1 MSTPETVVTM
11 TVSERLAESVSP
23 MINAGGANTEKS
35 GSRMRPEALAAMNS
49 AAGQYV
55 PPAPLNNRLSLRDA
69 LDRFNRATRCWI
81 RFFSI
86 NELLD
91 TAGEMV
97 VELIEGH
104 NGNVPNLQAAC
115 ICAGAATGMSL
126 MAAATLTCGKSERR
140 AALPHTDGFP
150 NELVAQRSH
159 SINYDQSWQTTG
171 AKLVFAGNEDSCS
184 AEELQSAICN
194 NTCGLIFLAEKRGT
208 LSLEEIVQ
216 IGAAHDLPVIVD
228 AASVLG
234 GAEARYRLSKYL
246 AAGADLV
253 CFKGG
258 GGIRG
263 PQSTG
268 LVLGK
273 ADLVEECRLNAFPN
287 QAVMRAAKVCK
298 EEIFGLVAAVEGFM
312 AEDDAEL
319 TVQDAARMQR
329 IVDAVAEIDGV
340 VSSVIDKE
348 DGSGPKAL
356 INLRP
361 SDGWRGPDAAPIL
374 EQLLNHP
381 HPGHPRLFCGPP
393 GEGYSDPRPD
403 AFTITA
409 QMLEDGEEETVIEVL
424 MVVLAEHAARA
435 SSKL

>member
-1 MSTPETVVTM
+1 
-11 TVSERLAESVSP
+11 
-23 MINAGGANTEKS
+23 
-35 GSRMRPEALAAMNS
+35 
-49 AAGQYV
+49 
-55 PPAPLNNRLSLRDA
+55 
-69 LDRFNRATRCWI
+69 
-81 RFFSI
+81 
-86 NELLD
+86 
-91 TAGEMV
+91 MV
-97 VELIEGH
+97 VELIEAH
-104 NGNVPNLQAAC
+104 NGKVPKLQAAC

-126 MAAATLTCGKSERR
+126 MASAALTCGNSERR
-140 AALPHTDGFP
+140 AILPNTNGFP

-171 AKLVFAGNEDSCS
+171 AKLVFAGSEESCTADEFEATIS
-184 AEELQSAICN
+184 SD
-194 NTCGLIFLAEKRGT
+194 TCGLIFLAEKRGT
-208 LSLEEIVQ
+208 LSLEEIVR
-216 IGAAHDLPVIVD
+216 IGTAHNLPVIVD

-258 GGIRG
+258 AGIRG

-312 AEDDAEL
+312 AEDDGKL
-319 TVQDAARMQR
+319 TAQDVARMQR
-329 IVDAVAEIDGV
+329 IVNAVGKIDGI

-356 INLRP
+356 INLRQ

-381 HPGHPRLFCGPP
+381 KPGQQRLFCGPP
-393 GEGYSDPRPD
+393 GEGYADPRPD

-409 QMLEDGEEETVIEVL
+409 QMLEDGEEEDVIQIL
-424 MVVLAEHAARA
+424 TSVLAEHAASA
-435 SSKL
+435 SGSKL

>member
-1 MSTPETVVTM
+1 MTETIVQTM
-11 TVSERLAESVSP
+11 VERLAEVVAP

-35 GSRMRPEALAAMNS
+35 GSRMRPEALAAMNT
-49 AAGQYV
+49 AAGK
-55 PPAPLNNRLSLRDA
+55 
-69 LDRFNRATRCWI
+69 
-81 RFFSI
+81 FFSI

-91 TAGEMV
+91 TGGEMV
-97 VELIEGH
+97 VDLIEAHSGK
-104 NGNVPNLQAAC
+104 VPNLQAAC

-126 MAAATLTCGKSERR
+126 MAAAAMTRGNSVRR
-140 AALPHTDGFP
+140 ATLPNTDGFP

-159 SINYDQSWQTTG
+159 SIAYDQSWQTTG
-171 AKLVFAGNEDSCS
+171 AKLIFAGNEDSCS
-184 AEELQSAICN
+184 VEAFKAAIN
-194 NTCGLIFLAEKRGT
+194 RNTCGLIFLAEKRGT
-208 LSLEEIVQ
+208 LSLEEVVQ
-216 IGAAHDLPVIVD
+216 IGAAHNLPVIVD

-234 GAEARYRLSKYL
+234 GAEARSRLSKYL

-258 GGIRG
+258 AGIRG

-273 ADLVEECRLNAFPN
+273 ADLVAECRLNAFPN
-287 QAVMRAAKVCK
+287 QAVMRGAKVCK

-312 AEDDAEL
+312 AEDDGAL
-319 TVQDAARMQR
+319 AVRDAARMQR
-329 IVDAVAEIDGV
+329 VADALEEIDGV
-340 VSSVIDKE
+340 VTSVIDKH

-381 HPGHPRLFCGPP
+381 KPGHPRLFCGPP

-409 QMLEDGEEETVIEVL
+409 QMLEDGEEDTIIEVL
-424 MVVLAEHAARA
+424 AEVLGAHAVAA
-435 SSKL
+435 SGPKL